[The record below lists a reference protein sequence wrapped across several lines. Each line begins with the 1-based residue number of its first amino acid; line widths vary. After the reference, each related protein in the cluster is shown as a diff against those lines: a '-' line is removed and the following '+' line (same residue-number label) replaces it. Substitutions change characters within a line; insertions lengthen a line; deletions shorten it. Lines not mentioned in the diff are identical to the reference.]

1 MLIPQTLPLY
11 CMVQRLGRKLLLN
24 NIGRNKKSSH
34 MLILVF
40 FIDTFNTYNNMLIPF
55 TF

>member
-1 MLIPQTLPLY
+1 MLIPQPLPLY
-11 CMVQRLGRKLLLN
+11 CTVQRLGRQLLLY

-34 MLILVF
+34 MLILGF
-40 FIDTFNTYNNMLIPF
+40 FIDTFNTYNDMLIPF